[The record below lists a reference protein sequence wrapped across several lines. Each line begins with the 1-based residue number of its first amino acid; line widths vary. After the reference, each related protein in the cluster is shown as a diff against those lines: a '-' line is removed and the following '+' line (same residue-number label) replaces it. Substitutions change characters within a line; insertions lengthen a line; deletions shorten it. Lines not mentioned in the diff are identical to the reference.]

1 MEEQR
6 FSLIIR
12 LMGYGN
18 PMDSATLRNLGQ
30 ECVTCQPR
38 GSRETQT
45 HGLCQCGYIAPL
57 NDSRDSPRLSECGN
71 STRLSLSLT
80 TTDTM
85 VKMGDLQGWA
95 TLHTQLQQ

>member
-1 MEEQR
+1 VEEQR
-6 FSLIIR
+6 FGLIIR
-12 LMGYGN
+12 LMGHGN
-18 PMDSATLRNLGQ
+18 PMHRATLRNLGQ

-38 GSRETQT
+38 SSRETQT
-45 HGLCQCGYIAPL
+45 QGMCQCWNIAPL

-85 VKMGDLQGWA
+85 VKMGDLQCWA
-95 TLHTQLQQ
+95 TLHT